1 MNHGQKII
9 GVIPARLDSQRLPGK
24 VLLDIAGKPMIQ
36 WVYERAR
43 QSTLLTRLLVAT
55 DSEKIRYFC
64 AERKMPSIMTG
75 QHSSGTDRLYEVME
89 RTEGD
94 IYVNIQG
101 DEPTMRAEHIELLLR
116 PIIDEES
123 EVTTLKIAI
132 DSGSAKDPN
141 IVKVVADERG
151 RALYFSRS
159 AIPFD
164 REAQGKIRF
173 YKHIGLYAY
182 TRSALSV
189 FHGLAQTPLELSEKL
204 EQLRFLE
211 NGIPVLVKET
221 QYDTVGVD
229 TLADLESAAA
239 FLSSGAA

>member
-1 MNHGQKII
+1 MRQSYKII

-36 WVYERAR
+36 WVYERTR
-43 QSTLLTRLLVAT
+43 QSTLLTRLLIAT
-55 DSEKIRYFC
+55 DSEKVLHFC
-64 AERKMPSIMTG
+64 ADRKIPSIMTG

-89 RTEGD
+89 RTDGD

-101 DEPTMRAEHIELLLR
+101 DEPTIRSEHIELLLQ

-123 EVTTLKIAI
+123 EVTTLKVKI
-132 DSGSAKDPN
+132 DAASARDPN
-141 IVKVVADERG
+141 IVKVVADDRG

-159 AIPFD
+159 QIPFD
-164 REAQGKIRF
+164 REGQGKVRV
-173 YKHIGLYAY
+173 YKHIGLYGY

-221 QYDTVGVD
+221 QHDTIGVD
-229 TLADLESAAA
+229 TLADLASATA
-239 FLSSGAA
+239 FLASEPT